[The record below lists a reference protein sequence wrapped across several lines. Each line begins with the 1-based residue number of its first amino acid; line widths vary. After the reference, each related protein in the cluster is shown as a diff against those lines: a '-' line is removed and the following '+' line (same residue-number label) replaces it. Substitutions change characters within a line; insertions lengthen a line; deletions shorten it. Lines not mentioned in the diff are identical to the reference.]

1 MRRLLILAL
10 AISGLWGCNKK
21 PEPAPEP
28 DNAVPAAG
36 ETAGKPATELADGQ
50 KKDALPEQKP
60 LTLDEYEAMMLKLAE
75 CTVDDRGVNRDCE
88 AWKQFDRARKERG
101 QSIRNQ
107 GDLLPS
113 LGRKH
118 LKHESLPVRL
128 HATALLNRHANTD
141 EESQKAILDA
151 LKTEKEP
158 LVIRGMVRILGA
170 RIQKSPEVLKS
181 LMALAN
187 HENEE
192 VRIAVNDAFSSVW
205 AAETEGTLEKVMEAV
220 EKDPSPRVRELACKR
235 LGNRA
240 DERALPLLEKM
251 TASPGDTRESAKL
264 YAACVNGLIAMW
276 SAPVP
281 PKNPSQKAYEMTMKI
296 LNQTPR
302 NENTPPWNVMP
313 NLGWV
318 GRPGFADAAPW
329 FKNDEL
335 QATLVR
341 LVADRNAHWMARTG
355 AVTTLKRLGA
365 SKQTFEQLAAGYQ
378 DVIMSPGV
386 DKNVLTALNKAMLDE
401 PLPPL
406 HPHGPRGERD
416 RDGRPPVRMLPPS
429 PLAPPGAPTSDA
441 PAKTAP

>member
-1 MRRLLILAL
+1 
-10 AISGLWGCNKK
+10 
-21 PEPAPEP
+21 
-28 DNAVPAAG
+28 
-36 ETAGKPATELADGQ
+36 
-50 KKDALPEQKP
+50 
-60 LTLDEYEAMMLKLAE
+60 
-75 CTVDDRGVNRDCE
+75 
-88 AWKQFDRARKERG
+88 
-101 QSIRNQ
+101 
-107 GDLLPS
+107 
-113 LGRKH
+113 
-118 LKHESLPVRL
+118 
-128 HATALLNRHANTD
+128 
-141 EESQKAILDA
+141 
-151 LKTEKEP
+151 
-158 LVIRGMVRILGA
+158 
-170 RIQKSPEVLKS
+170 
-181 LMALAN
+181 
-187 HENEE
+187 
-192 VRIAVNDAFSSVW
+192 
-205 AAETEGTLEKVMEAV
+205 MEAV

-264 YAACVNGLIAMW
+264 AGKENTQIL
-276 SAPVP
+276 
-281 PKNPSQKAYEMTMKI
+281 YEMTMKI

-365 SKQTFEQLAAGYQ
+365 PKQTFEQLAAGYQ

-416 RDGRPPVRMLPPS
+416 RDGRLPVRMLPPS